1 MNWNIKDILS
11 NIKSNRKSGLVVA
24 IVTIPLSISL
34 AIASGA
40 TPVQG
45 LITAIW
51 SSLIAAIFASSGYNV
66 FGPAGA
72 LTGILLSASIAYGP
86 QYLPLIAILS
96 GLAMVTVYLLKLTRY
111 ITLIPAAGL
120 QWFLFAVGIWIF
132 VGQLPSGLW
141 LTGLDLGD
149 KVYLNFRTILTHIG
163 SSDIVSVLT
172 FGAGLIILFLLKKFL
187 AKVPGAIILSLIGIG
202 IGALSVHGRFP
213 HMTLLSDKYPNL
225 AFQLIQNN
233 PRANYLTI
241 RTNPPLL
248 FGIIKVAFIVAIIT
262 ILETIISGKLA
273 EKQTSQKFSKDKEV
287 LGNGLANIGSGLF
300 GGFPAT
306 AVFIRTSLN
315 IKTWATSKYS
325 SFLVGT
331 FTLLISFL
339 LFNNAF
345 SYLPMPIIA
354 AILCFIAIGI
364 MDFEILKKFY
374 KFKKTSFF
382 LILITI
388 FFSVVEDTMIGILVG
403 TALSL
408 LVFLKRVTEWELHVT
423 IFRWKEFLIKTTLPT
438 YLPEQSLEDTVIIKF
453 NGEINYLNSEN
464 YINQIKKIKKCHRII
479 LSFAQLSDM
488 DIDAIEALE
497 NVLEYFKRK
506 KTNIILTGLN
516 NPGIKRICMR
526 LPAIKQLEKEWKIY
540 PSTSELLGI
549 E

>member
-1 MNWNIKDILS
+1 MKVNTKEIFDNFKH
-11 NIKSNRKSGLVVA
+11 NRKAGLVVA

-40 TPVQG
+40 SPVQG

-51 SSLIAAIFASSGYNV
+51 SSLIAAIFASSWFNI

-72 LTGILLSASIAYGP
+72 LSGILLWASITYGP

-96 GLAMVTVYLLKLTRY
+96 GIFMVLVYALKLTRY

-141 LTGLDLGD
+141 LNHLVLGD
-149 KVYLNFRTILTHIG
+149 KVYLNFRTILTNLWQ
-163 SSDIVSVLT
+163 SDFISVLT
-172 FGAGLIILFLLKKFL
+172 FGAGMGILFLLKKYIP
-187 AKVPGAIILSLIGIG
+187 KIPGAIILSLLWIGIWAASING
-202 IGALSVHGRFP
+202 LFP
-213 HMTLLSDKYPNL
+213 HIMLLSDKYPNL
-225 AFQLIQNN
+225 SFQLIQNN
-233 PRANYLTI
+233 PRSAYVSV
-241 RTNPPLL
+241 RTNPSIL
-248 FGIIKVAFIVAIIT
+248 FWILKIASIVTIVT

-273 EKQTSQKFSKDKEV
+273 EKQTNQKFSKDKEV
-287 LGNGLANIGSGLF
+287 LGNGLANIGSGLC

-315 IKTWATSKYS
+315 MKTWATSKYS
-325 SFLVGT
+325 SFLVGI
-331 FTLLISFL
+331 FALLISVL

-382 LILITI
+382 LILVTI
-388 FFSVVEDTMIGILVG
+388 FFSVVEDTMTGILVG

-408 LVFLKRVTEWELHVT
+408 LVFLKRVTEGDLHVT
-423 IFRWKEFLIKTTLPT
+423 VFRNKEFFIKTLLPE
-438 YLPEQSLEDTVIIKF
+438 YLPLQSIEDTVIIKF

-464 YINQIKKIKKCHRII
+464 YLNQIKKIKKCHRII
-479 LSFAQLSDM
+479 FSFAQLSDM

-506 KTNIILTGLN
+506 KMDIILTGLN
-516 NPGIKRICMR
+516 NPGIERICMS
-526 LPAIKQLEKEWKIY
+526 LPAIKQLKKEGKIY
-540 PSTSELLGI
+540 PSTSELLS